1 MMEAARVMSD
11 PMANI
16 REAYTPRSSGLISL
30 SLVMMAYPHP
40 LDLVHS
46 IHPLII
52 PFMVGPGAG
61 ISSVNASKGNPG
73 RISSENPA
81 RSHHGS
87 LEKLFY
93 MTAEIS
99 AAL

>member
-1 MMEAARVMSD
+1 MSD

-46 IHPLII
+46 IHPGTV
-52 PFMVGPGAG
+52 PFIVRCSMASDVG
-61 ISSVNASKGNPG
+61 KGSPG
-73 RISSENPA
+73 RISYENPA
-81 RSHHGS
+81 RSS
-87 LEKLFY
+87 W
-93 MTAEIS
+93 IP
-99 AAL
+99 